1 MQDTINSDHMV
12 GRTADDRGAL
22 IAQFLAVRAQTEALA
37 APLSPED
44 QTVQSMPDTSP
55 TKWHRAHTTWFF
67 ETFLLNE
74 FSDGYEP
81 VHPDYAFL
89 FNSYYEQAGP
99 RHARPRRG
107 MITRPGIAEIAAY
120 RVAVDQRMVAL
131 LESVASAKWPA
142 VAERVTLGLHH
153 EMQHQELLVMDV
165 KHVLSCNPTGP
176 AYSPPPAPATGTTAP
191 QSWVAYDGGLVD
203 VGHRGN
209 DFAFDNEGPAHQV
222 YLRPFRLASRPVTC
236 GAWLEFMADGG
247 YGKPELWLSEGWGT
261 VQAEGWDSPLY
272 WQQAEDGGW
281 QRFTLH
287 GWQPVDPREPVNHVS
302 YFEADAYAR
311 WTGFRLPSEVEWEVA
326 IADQNADQ
334 VAGDHA
340 IDGQFLEQGVT
351 EPQPAF
357 ADQANGGLQQAW
369 GTVWEWTQS
378 PYSPYPGFRSP
389 AGALGEYNGKFMI
402 NQMVSRG
409 GCAWTPRNQMRPT
422 YRNFFPPGTRWH
434 CSGLRLAQDVDGP
447 LV

>member
-1 MQDTINSDHMV
+1 ML
-12 GRTADDRGAL
+12 DDRESL
-22 IAQFLAVRAQTEALA
+22 LTHYRRVRAQTESLA

-67 ETFLLNE
+67 ETFLLE
-74 FSDGYEP
+74 AFGEGYEA
-81 VHPDYAFL
+81 VDPDYAFL

-107 MITRPGIAEIAAY
+107 MITRPGIAEVGDY
-120 RVAVDQRMVAL
+120 RQAVDERMVRLFETVPDARWP
-131 LESVASAKWPA
+131 EVAG
-142 VAERVTLGLHH
+142 RVTLGLHH

-176 AYSPPPAPATGTTAP
+176 VYTDAYPQEHGMASP
-191 QSWVAYDGGLVD
+191 QSWVSFDGGLVD
-203 VGHRGN
+203 IGHRGN
-209 DFAFDNEGPAHQV
+209 DFAFDNEGPPHQV
-222 YLRPFRLASRPVTC
+222 FLRPFRLASRPVTC
-236 GAWLEFMADGG
+236 GAWLEFMADNG
-247 YGKPELWLSEGWGT
+247 YGRSELWLSEGWAT

-272 WQQAEDGGW
+272 WRQSEDGQGW
-281 QRFTLH
+281 ERFTLH
-287 GWQPVDPREPVNHVS
+287 GWQPVDPRAPVNHVS

-311 WTGFRLPSEVEWEVA
+311 WTGFRLPSEMEWEVA
-326 IADQNADQ
+326 
-334 VAGDHA
+334 VGDLRV
-340 IDGQFLEQGVT
+340 DGQFLEQGVT
-351 EPQPAF
+351 EPLPAF
-357 ADQANGGLQQAW
+357 ADGDGPDLQQAW

-378 PYSPYPGFRSP
+378 PYSPYPGFRTP
-389 AGALGEYNGKFMI
+389 PGALGEYNGKFMV

-409 GCAWTPRNQMRPT
+409 GCAWTPREQMRPT

>member
-1 MQDTINSDHMV
+1 MTNDRASLLAHYNRV
-12 GRTADDRGAL
+12 RT
-22 IAQFLAVRAQTEALA
+22 QTEALA
-37 APLSPED
+37 APLSAED

-67 ETFLLNE
+67 ETFLLE
-74 FSDGYEP
+74 AFSDGYEP
-81 VHPDYAFL
+81 VHPEYAYL

-107 MITRPGIAEIAAY
+107 MITRPGIADVADY
-120 RVAVDQRMVAL
+120 RAAVDERMAAL
-131 LESVASAKWPA
+131 FASVSEAKWPD

-153 EMQHQELLVMDV
+153 ERQHQELLVMDV

-176 AYSPPPAPATGTTAP
+176 AYSAAPEAVGGTAIP

-203 VGHRGN
+203 IGHRGN
-209 DFAFDNEGPAHQV
+209 GFAFDNEGPAHQV
-222 YLRPFRLASRPVTC
+222 FLRPFRLASRPVTC
-236 GAWLEFMADGG
+236 GAWAEFMADGG
-247 YGKPELWLSEGWGT
+247 YSRPELWLSEGWYT
-261 VQAEGWDSPLY
+261 VQTEGWDAPLYWSQAEGG
-272 WQQAEDGGW
+272 EGW
-281 QRFTLH
+281 ERFTLH
-287 GWQPVDPREPVNHVS
+287 GWQPIDPRAPVNHVS

-311 WTGFRLPSEVEWEVA
+311 WTGFRLPSEAEWEVA
-326 IADQNADQ
+326 
-334 VAGDHA
+334 VGDVA

-351 EPQPAF
+351 EPLPALANTNG
-357 ADQANGGLQQAW
+357 ADTNGAKAQGPELQQAW

-378 PYSPYPGFRSP
+378 PYSPYPGFRTP
-389 AGALGEYNGKFMI
+389 PGALGEYNGKFMI

-409 GCAWTPRNQMRPT
+409 GCAWTPKEQMRPS